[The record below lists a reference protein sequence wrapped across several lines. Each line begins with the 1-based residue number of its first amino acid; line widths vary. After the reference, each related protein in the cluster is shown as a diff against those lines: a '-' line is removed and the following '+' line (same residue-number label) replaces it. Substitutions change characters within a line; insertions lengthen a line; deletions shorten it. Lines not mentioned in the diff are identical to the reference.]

1 MVHKKITS
9 ALIAIL
15 MIFTLTGTMFAAP
28 VEYGEELQNMPQ
40 NTPTVSFTD
49 LPNTH
54 WAYKYIAEMVNKKV
68 LEGYPDHKFRPDNT
82 ISRAEFATIIV
93 KAAGLQ
99 AKKVNYS
106 SFSDVKVMDWYSPWI
121 ETAKDYLTGY
131 RAANGEYIYNP
142 TAPALRED
150 ITVAIVK
157 LKGYDAARLAN
168 RSIIE
173 AMFKDYEG
181 ISESAKDYVAI
192 AVENGLVSGYPDET
206 FRPQNS
212 ITRAEAAALLWRAFM
227 YGNDN
232 KGVGGGD
239 QTTTTPTTPT
249 PPVTQPG
256 TTPTDP
262 QTPAQP
268 QQPSQ
273 STKFSVDTLVGGT
286 GAGDVDGPVSQAK
299 INQVDS
305 MVVDKD
311 NNVYFLDKSLK
322 KVRKFNASNGT
333 VETFRQVDSSFDWDL
348 SKNGNVT
355 RIDHTQFTP
364 VQLAYSH
371 ANNGLYLLGYAKG
384 DKTHSD
390 YGQEYYTLIYALTPD
405 VTLSAYGQFYE
416 ENSSF
421 KYRFFRIDD
430 QNQFIYGSGG
440 DDDYYSIK
448 NSNIYKAKMNSEVEL
463 VGSTKDNTSVAF
475 SYDRYASTLYPMD
488 VIGMNGAIY
497 VFDTGVRYNSSDPKN
512 RLTRIQL
519 FPRKVE
525 NIVSFNNMSFDSVTI
540 QNNKFYLSSGT
551 TIYEL
556 TTDGKLTTFIDG
568 KDLTYNDGNPIKKIS
583 HMCFD
588 SRGNVIVYDDENK
601 AIRRINL

>member
-1 MVHKKITS
+1 MVHKKIAS

-106 SFSDVKVMDWYSPWI
+106 SFSDVKVTDWYSPWI

-157 LKGYDAARLAN
+157 LKGYDVARLAN

-239 QTTTTPTTPT
+239 QSTITPTIPT

-256 TTPTDP
+256 
-262 QTPAQP
+262 QTAPSQP

-273 STKFSVDTLVGGT
+273 AAKFSVDTLVGGM
-286 GAGDVDGPVSQAK
+286 GAGIVDGPVRQAK
-299 INQVDS
+299 ISSVKS
-305 MVVDKD
+305 MTLDGD
-311 NNVYFLDKSLK
+311 GNIFFLDSADNKN
-322 KVRKFNASNGT
+322 KVRKFNKSNGT
-333 VETFRQVDSSFDWDL
+333 VETITIDRSFDWDYRKDGKAVHYDYTKL
-348 SKNGNVT
+348 IPKKLVYNQASNKVYLLGMNDASELIYEIYPTVQMAVYNLNSYRSIYKSYNFFQFLNDKTLVYAETESDRGESFVYQGETGSEVT
-355 RIDHTQFTP
+355 RIAASNDHTGVKFWT
-364 VQLAYSH
+364 
-371 ANNGLYLLGYAKG
+371 NFYASYWDEDNKYGKG
-384 DKTHSD
+384 DAVLTDSD
-390 YGQEYYTLIYALTPD
+390 
-405 VTLSAYGQFYE
+405 F
-416 ENSSF
+416 
-421 KYRFFRIDD
+421 
-430 QNQFIYGSGG
+430 
-440 DDDYYSIK
+440 
-448 NSNIYKAKMNSEVEL
+448 
-463 VGSTKDNTSVAF
+463 
-475 SYDRYASTLYPMD
+475 
-488 VIGMNGAIY
+488 Y
-497 VFDTGVRYNSSDPKN
+497 VFDTGNKTLSK
-512 RLTRIQL
+512 IHL

-525 NIVSFNNMSFDSVTI
+525 SVIKFDNMSFDSLTAYEG
-540 QNNKFYLSSGT
+540 KFYLSSGT

-556 TTDGKLTTFIDG
+556 TTDGKLNIFING
-568 KDLTYNDGNPIKKIS
+568 NDLTYNDGNPIKKIS
-583 HMCFD
+583 QLSFD
-588 SRGNVIVYDDENK
+588 SNGNVIIYDDDNK

>member
-1 MVHKKITS
+1 MVHKKIAS

-106 SFSDVKVMDWYSPWI
+106 SFSDVKVTDWYSPWI

-157 LKGYDAARLAN
+157 LKGYDVARLAN

-239 QTTTTPTTPT
+239 QSTTTPTIPT

-256 TTPTDP
+256 QTTPS
-262 QTPAQP
+262 QP

-273 STKFSVDTLVGGT
+273 AAKFSVDTLVGGM
-286 GAGDVDGPVSQAK
+286 GQGDVDGPVSIAK
-299 INQVDS
+299 INAVDS
-305 MVVDKD
+305 MVLDKED
-311 NNVYFLDKSLK
+311 NIFFLDQSKNK
-322 KVRKFNASNGT
+322 IRKFNKSNGR
-333 VETFRQVDSSFDWDL
+333 VETFKSVDSQFDGSF
-348 SKNGNVT
+348 SKDGKVVYY
-355 RIDHTQFTP
+355 DHNDFRAKKLT
-364 VQLAYSH
+364 YSY
-371 ANNGLYLLGYAKG
+371 ANNRLYLLGFSFSNPWTDQIFELTSSAVSLSTYG
-384 DKTHSD
+384 LNNRQD
-390 YGQEYYTLIYALTPD
+390 Y
-405 VTLSAYGQFYE
+405 
-416 ENSSF
+416 N
-421 KYRFFRIDD
+421 YRFFRID
-430 QNQFIYGSGG
+430 NNNNFIYGRGG
-440 DDDYYSIK
+440 NWTDSFIYSAAIG
-448 NSNIYKAKMNSEVEL
+448 SESQLLASE
-463 VGSTKDNTSVAF
+463 KDATGVTF
-475 SYDRYASTLYPMD
+475 SRYDNVNDRPLD
-488 VIGMNGAIY
+488 VITADNNLY
-497 VFDTGVRYNSSDPKN
+497 VLDTGN
-512 RLTRIQL
+512 RTLTKIQL

-525 NIVSFNNMSFDSVTI
+525 TVVSFDNLTFNSVTAY
-540 QNNKFYLSSGT
+540 NGMFYVSSGS

-556 TTDGKLTTFIDG
+556 NLNGKLSTFIAG
-568 KDLTYNDGNPIKKIS
+568 KDLTYNDGNPINKIS
-583 HMCFD
+583 QLSFD
-588 SRGNVIVYDDENK
+588 SNGNVIVYDDDNK

>member
-1 MVHKKITS
+1 MKMVHKKVVS

-15 MIFTLTGTMFAAP
+15 MIFTLTGTIFAAP
-28 VEYGEELQNMPQ
+28 VKYGEELQNMPQ

-106 SFSDVKVMDWYSPWI
+106 SFSDVKVTDWYSPWI

-232 KGVGGGD
+232 KGVGGSGSSP
-239 QTTTTPTTPT
+239 TTTTP
-249 PPVTQPG
+249 PVTEPPG
-256 TTPTDP
+256 TNPNQNVP
-262 QTPAQP
+262 NQQ
-268 QQPSQ
+268 QQPNQ
-273 STKFSVDTLVGGT
+273 PAKFSVDTLVGGT

-299 INQVDS
+299 INQVHS

-311 NNVYFLDKSLK
+311 NNVYFLDASKK

-333 VETFRQVDSSFDWDL
+333 VETFRPINSQFNWDY
-348 SKNGNVT
+348 SQGKVT
-355 RIDHTQFTP
+355 HYDYTNFYPEI
-364 VQLAYSH
+364 LAYNNI
-371 ANNGLYLLGYAKG
+371 NNGLYLLGHNKG
-384 DKTHSD
+384 YS
-390 YGQEYYTLIYALTPD
+390 QIFELTPA
-405 VTLSAYGQFYE
+405 VSLATYGESSLSG
-416 ENSSF
+416 
-421 KYRFFRIDD
+421 RFFRIDD
-430 QNQFIYGSGG
+430 KNNFVYGTGFDGFQNAS
-440 DDDYYSIK
+440 
-448 NSNIYKAKMNSEVEL
+448 SNIYTSQIGSEANL
-463 VGSTKDNTSVAF
+463 IASSLDSTGVGFSNVA
-475 SYDRYASTLYPMD
+475 SGDTGLLYPMD
-488 VIGMNGAIY
+488 VISINGNIF
-497 VFDTGVRYNSSDPKN
+497 VFDTYFKKLSK
-512 RLTRIQL
+512 IQL

-525 NIVSFNNMSFDSVTI
+525 AVISFDNISFDSVTTYDG
-540 QNNKFYLSSGT
+540 KFYLSSGT

>member
-1 MVHKKITS
+1 MVHKKIAS

-15 MIFTLTGTMFAAP
+15 MTFTLTGTMFAAP

-106 SFSDVKVMDWYSPWI
+106 SFSDVKVTDWYSPWI

-157 LKGYDAARLAN
+157 LKGYDVARLAN

-239 QTTTTPTTPT
+239 QSTTAPTIPT

-256 TTPTDP
+256 QTTPS
-262 QTPAQP
+262 QP
-268 QQPSQ
+268 QQPTQ
-273 STKFSVDTLVGGT
+273 AAKFSVDTLVGGM
-286 GAGDVDGPVSQAK
+286 GQGDVDGPVSIAK
-299 INQVDS
+299 INAVDS
-305 MVVDKD
+305 MVLDKED
-311 NNVYFLDKSLK
+311 NIFFLDQSKNK
-322 KVRKFNASNGT
+322 IRKFNKSNGR
-333 VETFRQVDSSFDWDL
+333 VETFKSVDSQFDGSF
-348 SKNGNVT
+348 SKDGKVVYY
-355 RIDHTQFTP
+355 DHNDFRAKKLT
-364 VQLAYSH
+364 YSY
-371 ANNGLYLLGYAKG
+371 ANNRLYLLGFSFSNPWTDQIFELTSSAVSLSTYG
-384 DKTHSD
+384 LNNRQD
-390 YGQEYYTLIYALTPD
+390 Y
-405 VTLSAYGQFYE
+405 
-416 ENSSF
+416 N
-421 KYRFFRIDD
+421 YRFFRID
-430 QNQFIYGSGG
+430 NNNNFIYGRGG
-440 DDDYYSIK
+440 NWTDSFIYSAAIG
-448 NSNIYKAKMNSEVEL
+448 SESQLLASE
-463 VGSTKDNTSVAF
+463 KDATGVTF
-475 SYDRYASTLYPMD
+475 SRYDNVNDRPLD
-488 VIGMNGAIY
+488 VITADNNLY
-497 VFDTGVRYNSSDPKN
+497 VLDTGN
-512 RLTRIQL
+512 RTLTKIQL

-525 NIVSFNNMSFDSVTI
+525 TVVSFDNLTFNSVTAY
-540 QNNKFYLSSGT
+540 NGMFYVSSGS

-556 TTDGKLTTFIDG
+556 NLNGKLSTFIAG
-568 KDLTYNDGNPIKKIS
+568 KDLTYNDGNPINKIS
-583 HMCFD
+583 QLSFD
-588 SRGNVIVYDDENK
+588 SNGNVIVYDDDNK